1 MGSIEK
7 IHEMLVSKEC
17 SCTELTKSYLDEIE
31 KADGEL
37 NAYVNVTGEE
47 ALKTA
52 EAVDRKIASGE
63 EIGMLEGVPMT
74 LKDNIS
80 TKGIE
85 TTCCS
90 KILTGY
96 KPIYNATVWETL
108 AGENAV
114 MLGKTNMDEF
124 AMGSSCE
131 TSYFGG
137 AMNPFDSNYV
147 SGGSSGGVASAV
159 GANIAAYGLGSDTG
173 GSIRQPAS
181 FCGIVGLKP
190 TYGAVS
196 RYGLIAYA
204 SSLDQIG
211 PITKSVEDAAI
222 VFDAISKR
230 DEKDST
236 SKGFVGDTYSK
247 LNNDIK
253 GMKIGIAKEYL
264 EGVRD
269 DVKEAVLKAA
279 DIYKS
284 MGAEIVYFD
293 LPELKFALPVYY
305 IIACAEASSNLGR
318 YDGIRF
324 GYKTDHYNG
333 THDMVCRTR
342 SEGFGEEVKRR
353 ILLGTYVLSA
363 GYYDA
368 YYKKAQNLR
377 GLISP
382 FMGEKLR
389 GENDY
394 KFIAVEPASCP
405 SLTRGKFA
413 YDFCDTGMICPL
425 AKMYTLGSGFIPSAN
440 HAGGLRFHGMSSTL
454 SQLYHDGLMEARA
467 VEQTSVFAAAEQF
480 ARVEG
485 ILPAP
490 ESSHAIRVA
499 IDEALKCKE
508 TGEEKTILFGLT
520 GTGYFDMVA
529 YQKYNDGEMSDYI
542 PTDADLQQG
551 FDGLP
556 KVDRFVKTVSFF

>member
-1 MGSIEK
+1 MGTISK
-7 IHEMLVSKEC
+7 IHEMLVSKQC

-31 KADGEL
+31 KSNDEL
-37 NAYVNVTGEE
+37 NAYVNITGKE

-52 EAVDRKIASGE
+52 EQVDKKISGGE
-63 EIGMLEGVPMT
+63 DIGMLEGVPMT

-96 KPIYNATVWETL
+96 KPIYNATVWDEL
-108 AGENAV
+108 SNQNAV

-137 AMNPFDSNYV
+137 AANPFNTKHV

-196 RYGLIAYA
+196 RYGLVAYA

-211 PITKSVEDAAI
+211 PITKSVEDASI
-222 VFDAISKR
+222 VFDAISKFDDR
-230 DEKDST
+230 DST
-236 SKGFVGDTYSK
+236 SQGSLGGETYSK
-247 LNNDIK
+247 LDNDIK
-253 GMKIGIAKEYL
+253 GMKIGIAHEYL
-264 EGVRD
+264 DGVRD
-269 DVKEAVLKAA
+269 DVKDSILKAA
-279 DIYKS
+279 EVYKS
-284 MGAEIVYFD
+284 LGAEIVYFD

-324 GYKTDHYNG
+324 GYKTEHYNG

-342 SEGFGEEVKRR
+342 SEGFGDEVKKR

-377 GLISP
+377 GTIVKAFDNAFEKCDVILAPTVPMTAFEMGHAVSDPIETYLTDICTVPVNIAGLPGVSVPCGFNAKGMPIGMQLIGKR
-382 FMGEKLR
+382 FDEVTIL
-389 GENDY
+389 NAAY
-394 KFIAVEPASCP
+394 KYQQA
-405 SLTRGKFA
+405 
-413 YDFCDTGMICPL
+413 
-425 AKMYTLGSGFIPSAN
+425 
-440 HAGGLRFHGMSSTL
+440 
-454 SQLYHDGLMEARA
+454 
-467 VEQTSVFAAAEQF
+467 
-480 ARVEG
+480 
-485 ILPAP
+485 AP
-490 ESSHAIRVA
+490 ENFK
-499 IDEALKCKE
+499 DTKW
-508 TGEEKTILFGLT
+508 G
-520 GTGYFDMVA
+520 
-529 YQKYNDGEMSDYI
+529 
-542 PTDADLQQG
+542 
-551 FDGLP
+551 
-556 KVDRFVKTVSFF
+556 VKL